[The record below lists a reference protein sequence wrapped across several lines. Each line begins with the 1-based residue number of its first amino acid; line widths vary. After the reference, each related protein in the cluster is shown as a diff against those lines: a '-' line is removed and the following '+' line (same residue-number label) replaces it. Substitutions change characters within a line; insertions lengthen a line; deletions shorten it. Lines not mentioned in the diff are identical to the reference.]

1 MPSEAAKYLEYA
13 RECVRLAGHAVEAGE
28 RDKLVELARTWM
40 QAAMTEEEA
49 AAASSTKAS
58 SAKASSA
65 KASSAKASSAKAA
78 SSKPSRGDPQPSV

>member
-13 RECVRLAGHAVEAGE
+13 RECIRLAGHAVDAVE

-49 AAASSTKAS
+49 AVAS

-65 KASSAKASSAKAA
+65 KASST
-78 SSKPSRGDPQPSV
+78 KPSSVKPSSVKPSHGDPQASV